1 MMFRFEERYCICVD
15 DGKDNIGQQTTY
27 YSNHDEAN
35 KTTHLLIMWSRM
47 TFELMAMRVNKRV
60 AMASACQVE
69 GFAT

>member
-1 MMFRFEERYCICVD
+1 MMMMFRFEERYCICVD

-47 TFELMAMRVNKRV
+47 TLVDGYESDKRV
-60 AMASACQVE
+60 INEMSS
-69 GFAT
+69 